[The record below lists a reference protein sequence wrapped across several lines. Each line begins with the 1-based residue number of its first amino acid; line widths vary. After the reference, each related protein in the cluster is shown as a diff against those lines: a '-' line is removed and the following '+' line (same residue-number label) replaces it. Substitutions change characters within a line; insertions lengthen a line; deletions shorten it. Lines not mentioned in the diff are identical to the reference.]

1 MVSYCFKVN
10 LVTLGQDQKTNSLFF
25 CAGSVI
31 DGVACIYFF
40 FGKSRFCRDDTM
52 EVGGSE
58 VSEDMKKV
66 EMSDQEMVEILRG
79 KVLFESAE
87 EVQERLDA
95 IADRMDEL
103 LFYNGLF
110 VELAE
115 LLLIEDE
122 EDKVMNGGLIH
133 RC

>member
-1 MVSYCFKVN
+1 
-10 LVTLGQDQKTNSLFF
+10 
-25 CAGSVI
+25 
-31 DGVACIYFF
+31 
-40 FGKSRFCRDDTM
+40 M

-58 VSEDMKKV
+58 VNEYMKKA
-66 EMSDQEMVEILRG
+66 EMSDQEMLEILRG

-87 EVQERLDA
+87 EVQGRLDA

-115 LLLIEDE
+115 MLLIEDE
-122 EDKVMNGGLIH
+122 EDKLMNGGLIH

>member
-1 MVSYCFKVN
+1 MNEY
-10 LVTLGQDQKTNSLFF
+10 
-25 CAGSVI
+25 
-31 DGVACIYFF
+31 
-40 FGKSRFCRDDTM
+40 
-52 EVGGSE
+52 
-58 VSEDMKKV
+58 MKKA
-66 EMSDQEMVEILRG
+66 EMSDREMVDILRG

-122 EDKVMNGGLIH
+122 EDQAMNGGLIH

>member
-1 MVSYCFKVN
+1 
-10 LVTLGQDQKTNSLFF
+10 
-25 CAGSVI
+25 
-31 DGVACIYFF
+31 
-40 FGKSRFCRDDTM
+40 M

-58 VSEDMKKV
+58 VNEYMKKA
-66 EMSDQEMVEILRG
+66 EMSDQEMLEILRG
-79 KVLFESAE
+79 KVLFESTE
-87 EVQERLDA
+87 EVQGRLDA

>member
-1 MVSYCFKVN
+1 
-10 LVTLGQDQKTNSLFF
+10 
-25 CAGSVI
+25 
-31 DGVACIYFF
+31 
-40 FGKSRFCRDDTM
+40 M

-58 VSEDMKKV
+58 VNEDMKKV
-66 EMSDQEMVEILRG
+66 EMSDQEMLDILRG

-87 EVQERLDA
+87 EVQGRLDA

-122 EDKVMNGGLIH
+122 EDKVMNGGLIY

>member
-1 MVSYCFKVN
+1 
-10 LVTLGQDQKTNSLFF
+10 
-25 CAGSVI
+25 
-31 DGVACIYFF
+31 
-40 FGKSRFCRDDTM
+40 M

-58 VSEDMKKV
+58 VNDGMKKV

-87 EVQERLDA
+87 EVQGRLDA

>member
-1 MVSYCFKVN
+1 
-10 LVTLGQDQKTNSLFF
+10 
-25 CAGSVI
+25 
-31 DGVACIYFF
+31 
-40 FGKSRFCRDDTM
+40 M

-58 VSEDMKKV
+58 VNEYMKKA
-66 EMSDQEMVEILRG
+66 EMSDQEMLEILRG

-87 EVQERLDA
+87 EVQGRLDA

-110 VELAE
+110 IELAE

-122 EDKVMNGGLIH
+122 EDKAMNGGLIH

>member
-1 MVSYCFKVN
+1 
-10 LVTLGQDQKTNSLFF
+10 
-25 CAGSVI
+25 
-31 DGVACIYFF
+31 
-40 FGKSRFCRDDTM
+40 M

-58 VSEDMKKV
+58 VNEDVKKA

-79 KVLFESAE
+79 KVLFESTE

-122 EDKVMNGGLIH
+122 EEKIMNGGMIH

>member
-1 MVSYCFKVN
+1 
-10 LVTLGQDQKTNSLFF
+10 
-25 CAGSVI
+25 
-31 DGVACIYFF
+31 
-40 FGKSRFCRDDTM
+40 M

-58 VSEDMKKV
+58 VNEDMKKV
-66 EMSDQEMVEILRG
+66 EMSDQEMLEILRG

-87 EVQERLDA
+87 EVQGRLDA

-115 LLLIEDE
+115 MLLIEDE
-122 EDKVMNGGLIH
+122 EDEIMNGGLIH

>member
-1 MVSYCFKVN
+1 
-10 LVTLGQDQKTNSLFF
+10 
-25 CAGSVI
+25 
-31 DGVACIYFF
+31 
-40 FGKSRFCRDDTM
+40 M

-58 VSEDMKKV
+58 VNEYMKKA

-79 KVLFESAE
+79 KVLFESTE

-122 EDKVMNGGLIH
+122 EEKIMNGGMIH

>member
-1 MVSYCFKVN
+1 
-10 LVTLGQDQKTNSLFF
+10 
-25 CAGSVI
+25 
-31 DGVACIYFF
+31 
-40 FGKSRFCRDDTM
+40 M

-58 VSEDMKKV
+58 VNEHMKKV
-66 EMSDQEMVEILRG
+66 EMSDQEMLEILRG

-87 EVQERLDA
+87 EVQGRLDA

-122 EDKVMNGGLIH
+122 EEKIMNGGMIH

>member
-1 MVSYCFKVN
+1 
-10 LVTLGQDQKTNSLFF
+10 
-25 CAGSVI
+25 
-31 DGVACIYFF
+31 
-40 FGKSRFCRDDTM
+40 M

-58 VSEDMKKV
+58 VNEDMKKV
-66 EMSDQEMVEILRG
+66 EMSDQEMLEILRG
-79 KVLFESAE
+79 KVLFESTE
-87 EVQERLDA
+87 EVQGRLDA

-122 EDKVMNGGLIH
+122 EEKIMNGGLIH

>member
-1 MVSYCFKVN
+1 MTGH
-10 LVTLGQDQKTNSLFF
+10 LLF
-25 CAGSVI
+25 I
-31 DGVACIYFF
+31 

-66 EMSDQEMVEILRG
+66 EMSDQEMLDILRG
-79 KVLFESAE
+79 KVLFETPDE
-87 EVQERLDA
+87 IQGRLDA

-115 LLLIEDE
+115 ILLIEDE
-122 EDKVMNGGLIH
+122 EDKAMNGGLIH

>member
-1 MVSYCFKVN
+1 MN
-10 LVTLGQDQKTNSLFF
+10 
-25 CAGSVI
+25 
-31 DGVACIYFF
+31 
-40 FGKSRFCRDDTM
+40 
-52 EVGGSE
+52 
-58 VSEDMKKV
+58 EDMKKA

-79 KVLFESAE
+79 KVLFESTE

-115 LLLIEDE
+115 ILLIEDE
-122 EDKVMNGGLIH
+122 EEKIMNGGMIH

>member
-1 MVSYCFKVN
+1 MN
-10 LVTLGQDQKTNSLFF
+10 
-25 CAGSVI
+25 
-31 DGVACIYFF
+31 
-40 FGKSRFCRDDTM
+40 
-52 EVGGSE
+52 
-58 VSEDMKKV
+58 EDMKKA

-79 KVLFESAE
+79 KVLFESTE
-87 EVQERLDA
+87 EVQKRLDA
-95 IADRMDEL
+95 IADRMEEL

-115 LLLIEDE
+115 LLLVEDE

>member
-1 MVSYCFKVN
+1 
-10 LVTLGQDQKTNSLFF
+10 
-25 CAGSVI
+25 
-31 DGVACIYFF
+31 
-40 FGKSRFCRDDTM
+40 M

-58 VSEDMKKV
+58 VNEYMKKV
-66 EMSDQEMVEILRG
+66 EMSDQEMLEILRG

-87 EVQERLDA
+87 EVQGRLDA

-122 EDKVMNGGLIH
+122 EDKIMNGGLFY

>member
-1 MVSYCFKVN
+1 MNEY
-10 LVTLGQDQKTNSLFF
+10 
-25 CAGSVI
+25 
-31 DGVACIYFF
+31 
-40 FGKSRFCRDDTM
+40 
-52 EVGGSE
+52 
-58 VSEDMKKV
+58 MKKA
-66 EMSDQEMVEILRG
+66 EMSDQEMLEILRG

-87 EVQERLDA
+87 EVQGRLDA

-115 LLLIEDE
+115 MLLIEDE
-122 EDKVMNGGLIH
+122 EDEIMNGGLIH

>member
-1 MVSYCFKVN
+1 
-10 LVTLGQDQKTNSLFF
+10 
-25 CAGSVI
+25 
-31 DGVACIYFF
+31 
-40 FGKSRFCRDDTM
+40 M

-58 VSEDMKKV
+58 VNEYMKKV
-66 EMSDQEMVEILRG
+66 EMSDQEMLDILRG

-87 EVQERLDA
+87 EVQGRLDA

-122 EDKVMNGGLIH
+122 EDEIMNGGLIH

>member
-1 MVSYCFKVN
+1 MRF
-10 LVTLGQDQKTNSLFF
+10 TERERAFLFF
-25 CAGSVI
+25 NTKWFLAGVM
-31 DGVACIYFF
+31 ACFLFF
-40 FGKSRFCRDDTM
+40 FGKIRFCMDDTM

-58 VSEDMKKV
+58 VNEDMKKV
-66 EMSDQEMVEILRG
+66 EMSDQEMLEILRG

-87 EVQERLDA
+87 DVQERLDA

-122 EDKVMNGGLIH
+122 EDKLMNGGLIH

>member
-1 MVSYCFKVN
+1 
-10 LVTLGQDQKTNSLFF
+10 
-25 CAGSVI
+25 
-31 DGVACIYFF
+31 
-40 FGKSRFCRDDTM
+40 M

-58 VSEDMKKV
+58 VNEHMKKA
-66 EMSDQEMVEILRG
+66 EMSDQEMLEILRG
-79 KVLFESAE
+79 KVLFESTE

-122 EDKVMNGGLIH
+122 EEKIMNGGLIH

>member
-1 MVSYCFKVN
+1 MN
-10 LVTLGQDQKTNSLFF
+10 
-25 CAGSVI
+25 
-31 DGVACIYFF
+31 
-40 FGKSRFCRDDTM
+40 
-52 EVGGSE
+52 
-58 VSEDMKKV
+58 EDMKKA

-79 KVLFESAE
+79 KVLFESTE

-122 EDKVMNGGLIH
+122 EEKIMNGGMIH

>member
-1 MVSYCFKVN
+1 MN
-10 LVTLGQDQKTNSLFF
+10 
-25 CAGSVI
+25 
-31 DGVACIYFF
+31 
-40 FGKSRFCRDDTM
+40 
-52 EVGGSE
+52 
-58 VSEDMKKV
+58 EDVKKA

-79 KVLFESAE
+79 KVLFESTE
-87 EVQERLDA
+87 EVQGRLDA

-122 EDKVMNGGLIH
+122 EDKAMNGGLIH

>member
-1 MVSYCFKVN
+1 MN
-10 LVTLGQDQKTNSLFF
+10 
-25 CAGSVI
+25 
-31 DGVACIYFF
+31 
-40 FGKSRFCRDDTM
+40 
-52 EVGGSE
+52 EH
-58 VSEDMKKV
+58 MKKV

-79 KVLFESAE
+79 KVLFESTE

>member
-1 MVSYCFKVN
+1 
-10 LVTLGQDQKTNSLFF
+10 
-25 CAGSVI
+25 
-31 DGVACIYFF
+31 
-40 FGKSRFCRDDTM
+40 M

-58 VSEDMKKV
+58 VNEDMKKA
-66 EMSDQEMVEILRG
+66 EMSDQEMLEILRG
-79 KVLFESAE
+79 KVLFESTE
-87 EVQERLDA
+87 EVQGRLDA

-122 EDKVMNGGLIH
+122 EDKLMNGGLIH

>member
-1 MVSYCFKVN
+1 
-10 LVTLGQDQKTNSLFF
+10 
-25 CAGSVI
+25 
-31 DGVACIYFF
+31 
-40 FGKSRFCRDDTM
+40 M

-58 VSEDMKKV
+58 VNEDMKKV
-66 EMSDQEMVEILRG
+66 EMSDQEMLDILRG
-79 KVLFESAE
+79 KVLFETPDE
-87 EVQERLDA
+87 IQGLLDA

-122 EDKVMNGGLIH
+122 EDKLMNGGLIH

>member
-1 MVSYCFKVN
+1 MNEY
-10 LVTLGQDQKTNSLFF
+10 
-25 CAGSVI
+25 
-31 DGVACIYFF
+31 
-40 FGKSRFCRDDTM
+40 
-52 EVGGSE
+52 
-58 VSEDMKKV
+58 MKKA
-66 EMSDQEMVEILRG
+66 EMSDQEMLEILRG
-79 KVLFESAE
+79 TVLFESTE
-87 EVQERLDA
+87 EVQGRLDA

>member
-1 MVSYCFKVN
+1 
-10 LVTLGQDQKTNSLFF
+10 
-25 CAGSVI
+25 
-31 DGVACIYFF
+31 
-40 FGKSRFCRDDTM
+40 M

-58 VSEDMKKV
+58 VNEDMKKV
-66 EMSDQEMVEILRG
+66 EMSDQEMLEILRG

-87 EVQERLDA
+87 EVQGRLDA

-122 EDKVMNGGLIH
+122 EDKVMNGGLIY

>member
-1 MVSYCFKVN
+1 MN
-10 LVTLGQDQKTNSLFF
+10 
-25 CAGSVI
+25 
-31 DGVACIYFF
+31 
-40 FGKSRFCRDDTM
+40 
-52 EVGGSE
+52 
-58 VSEDMKKV
+58 EDMKKA
-66 EMSDQEMVEILRG
+66 EMSDQEMLEILRG

-87 EVQERLDA
+87 EVQGRLDA

-122 EDKVMNGGLIH
+122 EDKLMNGGLIH

>member
-1 MVSYCFKVN
+1 
-10 LVTLGQDQKTNSLFF
+10 
-25 CAGSVI
+25 
-31 DGVACIYFF
+31 
-40 FGKSRFCRDDTM
+40 M

-58 VSEDMKKV
+58 VNEYMKKA
-66 EMSDQEMVEILRG
+66 EMSDQEMLEILRG

-87 EVQERLDA
+87 EVQGRLDA

-122 EDKVMNGGLIH
+122 EEKIMNGGMIH

>member
-1 MVSYCFKVN
+1 
-10 LVTLGQDQKTNSLFF
+10 
-25 CAGSVI
+25 
-31 DGVACIYFF
+31 
-40 FGKSRFCRDDTM
+40 M

-58 VSEDMKKV
+58 VNEYMKKA
-66 EMSDQEMVEILRG
+66 EMSDQEMLEILRG
-79 KVLFESAE
+79 KVLFESTE
-87 EVQERLDA
+87 EVQGRLDA

-122 EDKVMNGGLIH
+122 EDKGMNGGLIH

>member
-1 MVSYCFKVN
+1 
-10 LVTLGQDQKTNSLFF
+10 
-25 CAGSVI
+25 
-31 DGVACIYFF
+31 
-40 FGKSRFCRDDTM
+40 M

>member
-1 MVSYCFKVN
+1 
-10 LVTLGQDQKTNSLFF
+10 
-25 CAGSVI
+25 
-31 DGVACIYFF
+31 
-40 FGKSRFCRDDTM
+40 M

-58 VSEDMKKV
+58 VNEDMKKV
-66 EMSDQEMVEILRG
+66 EMSDQEMLEILRG
-79 KVLFESAE
+79 KVLFESTE
-87 EVQERLDA
+87 EVQGRLDA

-122 EDKVMNGGLIH
+122 EDKAMNGGLIH

>member
-1 MVSYCFKVN
+1 
-10 LVTLGQDQKTNSLFF
+10 
-25 CAGSVI
+25 
-31 DGVACIYFF
+31 
-40 FGKSRFCRDDTM
+40 M

-58 VSEDMKKV
+58 VNEDMKKV
-66 EMSDQEMVEILRG
+66 EMSDQEMVDILRG

-122 EDKVMNGGLIH
+122 EDKIMNGGLIH

>member
-1 MVSYCFKVN
+1 
-10 LVTLGQDQKTNSLFF
+10 
-25 CAGSVI
+25 
-31 DGVACIYFF
+31 
-40 FGKSRFCRDDTM
+40 M

-58 VSEDMKKV
+58 VNEYMKKV
-66 EMSDQEMVEILRG
+66 EMSDQEMLEILRG

-87 EVQERLDA
+87 EVQGRLDA

-122 EDKVMNGGLIH
+122 EDKIMNGGLIH

>member
-1 MVSYCFKVN
+1 MNEY
-10 LVTLGQDQKTNSLFF
+10 
-25 CAGSVI
+25 
-31 DGVACIYFF
+31 
-40 FGKSRFCRDDTM
+40 
-52 EVGGSE
+52 
-58 VSEDMKKV
+58 MKKA
-66 EMSDQEMVEILRG
+66 EMSDQEMLEILRG
-79 KVLFESAE
+79 KVLFESTE
-87 EVQERLDA
+87 EVQGRLDA

>member
-1 MVSYCFKVN
+1 
-10 LVTLGQDQKTNSLFF
+10 
-25 CAGSVI
+25 
-31 DGVACIYFF
+31 
-40 FGKSRFCRDDTM
+40 M

-58 VSEDMKKV
+58 VNEDMKKS
-66 EMSDQEMVEILRG
+66 EMSDQEMLEILRG

-87 EVQERLDA
+87 EVQGRLDA

-122 EDKVMNGGLIH
+122 EDKIMNGGLIH

>member
-1 MVSYCFKVN
+1 MN
-10 LVTLGQDQKTNSLFF
+10 
-25 CAGSVI
+25 
-31 DGVACIYFF
+31 
-40 FGKSRFCRDDTM
+40 
-52 EVGGSE
+52 
-58 VSEDMKKV
+58 EDVKKA

-79 KVLFESAE
+79 KVLFESTE
-87 EVQERLDA
+87 EVQGRLDA

-122 EDKVMNGGLIH
+122 EDKAMNGGMIH

>member
-1 MVSYCFKVN
+1 MNEY
-10 LVTLGQDQKTNSLFF
+10 
-25 CAGSVI
+25 
-31 DGVACIYFF
+31 
-40 FGKSRFCRDDTM
+40 
-52 EVGGSE
+52 
-58 VSEDMKKV
+58 MKKA
-66 EMSDQEMVEILRG
+66 EMSDQEMLEILRG

-87 EVQERLDA
+87 EVQGRLDA

-122 EDKVMNGGLIH
+122 EDKIMNGGLIH

>member
-1 MVSYCFKVN
+1 
-10 LVTLGQDQKTNSLFF
+10 
-25 CAGSVI
+25 
-31 DGVACIYFF
+31 
-40 FGKSRFCRDDTM
+40 M

-58 VSEDMKKV
+58 VNEYMKKA
-66 EMSDQEMVEILRG
+66 EMSDQEMLEILRG

-87 EVQERLDA
+87 EVQGRLDA

-122 EDKVMNGGLIH
+122 EDKIMNGGLIH

>member
-1 MVSYCFKVN
+1 MNEY
-10 LVTLGQDQKTNSLFF
+10 
-25 CAGSVI
+25 
-31 DGVACIYFF
+31 
-40 FGKSRFCRDDTM
+40 
-52 EVGGSE
+52 
-58 VSEDMKKV
+58 MKKA
-66 EMSDQEMVEILRG
+66 EMSDREMLDILRG

-87 EVQERLDA
+87 EVQGRLDA

-122 EDKVMNGGLIH
+122 EDEIMNGGVIH